1 MCNVPPKFYQVCRL
15 CLSCPESADRDINLS
30 IFENDNADRKIPAKI
45 MTCLSIL
52 VSEKDPL
59 PHVICF
65 RCANQLD
72 VLNEFKET
80 ARKSETLLF
89 QFLAYTRQV
98 TGSSQEKLQQ
108 SSAML
113 ESLLTSTPFTGRV
126 PSVAYDKKK
135 IVYHTP
141 STPPPRLIECQQE
154 PINLDTVIKTEDN
167 SQSESPLKIESVKP
181 ELLIKKDLKKDSSVL
196 TENIVKQEL
205 DVNIRSKTPE
215 PALIIKPLLEHDQQ
229 RIVNPL
235 TRLKNECAIQITPIP
250 AQNLETR
257 RTPPIL
263 PTDHAPLSSEHN
275 FSNNEQPP
283 FSIEPAHLSN
293 SPIHMVVRD
302 HARSAP
308 TPPMVRPVAP
318 PSPTEPADLS
328 SKKPENVTCV
338 PEIDFIKEEVNDAAS
353 DYSNSSDPERLE
365 VDMSQGL
372 DEHSNSTT
380 ASASSPTPDGHND
393 EERQLWKALSQN
405 GHTQGPP
412 LTGEASQLL
421 RKLITCRKLGMS
433 ITPAPSNVPPLHG
446 DFRSSIAKDTHMA
459 EIGLSKSSGRRK
471 QNFPT
476 KATVEEPSG
485 RDVSPCRDTDVEMDY
500 LPDFTGNNPW
510 CNLQIVKT
518 KGGAGMAR
526 RVDLSCTNCGTQT
539 TTIWRRNVKGEMVCN
554 ACGLYFKLH
563 GVDRPH
569 TMRRDTIH
577 TRRRRP
583 KAVDSALEKEKHRG
597 KKSNSTSDMD
607 FESSYESPRKNSNT
621 STRKPNNITEVDTE
635 DMLSILR
642 RQIPIAPKILNSNSE
657 ADTEDMLTALR
668 RQIQPHLVM
677 ALQGHN
683 NPNYATLQNYKVPSK
698 KP

>member
-15 CLSCPESADRDINLS
+15 CLSCPENTDRSINLS
-30 IFENDNADRKIPAKI
+30 IFENDISDRNIPTKI

-108 SSAML
+108 SSDML
-113 ESLLTSTPFTGRV
+113 ESLLSTTPYITRL
-126 PSVAYDKKK
+126 PYDKKK
-135 IVYHTP
+135 SVCRKAGT
-141 STPPPRLIECQQE
+141 PPRLIEQPEQSKLE
-154 PINLDTVIKTEDN
+154 TALTKEDAPETSNYIEVIR
-167 SQSESPLKIESVKP
+167 
-181 ELLIKKDLKKDSSVL
+181 
-196 TENIVKQEL
+196 ENRRDDAK
-205 DVNIRSKTPE
+205 SATPE
-215 PALIIKPLLEHDQQ
+215 PALTIKPLTDYERMD
-229 RIVNPL
+229 PL
-235 TRLKNECAIQITPIP
+235 TRLKNDSAIQITPII
-250 AQNLETR
+250 NMENKSV
-257 RTPPIL
+257 PIL
-263 PTDHAPLSSEHN
+263 PADHVNSNVH
-275 FSNNEQPP
+275 FSNNEQSL
-283 FSIEPAHLSN
+283 SIEPVGLSN
-293 SPIHMVVRD
+293 SPL
-302 HARSAP
+302 HAIREHVLS
-308 TPPMVRPVAP
+308 P
-318 PSPTEPADLS
+318 PSPSEPADLS

-365 VDMSQGL
+365 VDMSQGIE
-372 DEHSNSTT
+372 EHSNSTT
-380 ASASSPTPDGHND
+380 ASATSPTPDQQNA

-405 GHTQGPP
+405 GHTQGPS

-433 ITPAPSNVPPLHG
+433 ITPAPSNISTSYSEH
-446 DFRSSIAKDTHMA
+446 RSHFPRDMTMSEVAI
-459 EIGLSKSSGRRK
+459 SKSGRRK
-471 QNFPT
+471 QSFPT
-476 KATVEEPSG
+476 KASLDETTT
-485 RDVSPCRDTDVEMDY
+485 RDVSPCRDTEEMDY

-583 KAVDSALEKEKHRG
+583 KASETGIEKEKRG
-597 KKSNSTSDMD
+597 KKTSNTT
-607 FESSYESPRKNSNT
+607 EEYENYESPPRKGANRKSNI
-621 STRKPNNITEVDTE
+621 SEVDTE
-635 DMLSILR
+635 DMLTALR
-642 RQIPIAPKILNSNSE
+642 RQIPIAPKRLNNSNE
-657 ADTEDMLTALR
+657 ADTEDMLSALR

-677 ALQGHN
+677 ALQGHG
-683 NPNYATLQNYKVPSK
+683 NPNYGNLQASKYHPILPKEESPVGSTLEMEDSDDDSIADLPLNLVATQMAETETH
-698 KP
+698 

>member
-15 CLSCPESADRDINLS
+15 CLSCPEITDRGINLS
-30 IFENDNADRKIPAKI
+30 IFENGIADRNIPTKI

-72 VLNEFKET
+72 ILNEFKET

-98 TGSSQEKLQQ
+98 TGSSQDKLQQ
-108 SSAML
+108 SSDML
-113 ESLLTSTPFTGRV
+113 DSLLSTTPYINRH
-126 PSVAYDKKK
+126 PYDKKK
-135 IVYHTP
+135 SVCRKPGT
-141 STPPPRLIECQQE
+141 PPRLIDHHEQTKLE
-154 PINLDTVIKTEDN
+154 AALTKEDTSETSIHRKDVEIKKE
-167 SQSESPLKIESVKP
+167 ELKCSTP
-181 ELLIKKDLKKDSSVL
+181 ELTL
-196 TENIVKQEL
+196 T
-205 DVNIRSKTPE
+205 
-215 PALIIKPLLEHDQQ
+215 IKPLMD
-229 RIVNPL
+229 PL
-235 TRLKNECAIQITPIP
+235 TRLKNDSAIQITPII
-250 AQNLETR
+250 NLESKSVT
-257 RTPPIL
+257 IL
-263 PTDHAPLSSEHN
+263 PADHVNSDVN
-275 FSNNEQPP
+275 FSNNEQSL
-283 FSIEPAHLSN
+283 SIEPVGLNN
-293 SPIHMVVRD
+293 SPIHIKRELPLPLL
-302 HARSAP
+302 S
-308 TPPMVRPVAP
+308 
-318 PSPTEPADLS
+318 PSEPADLS

-338 PEIDFIKEEVNDAAS
+338 PEIEFIKEEVNDAAS

-365 VDMSQGL
+365 VDMSQGI

-380 ASASSPTPDGHND
+380 ASATSPTPDQQNS

-405 GHTQGPP
+405 GHTQGPS

-433 ITPAPSNVPPLHG
+433 ITPAPSNVSSSFTEH
-446 DFRSSIAKDTHMA
+446 RSNYARDMQMSDVAI
-459 EIGLSKSSGRRK
+459 SKSGRRK
-471 QNFPT
+471 QSFPT
-476 KATVEEPSG
+476 KAALEDTTT
-485 RDVSPCRDTDVEMDY
+485 RDVSPCRDADEMEY

-518 KGGAGMAR
+518 KGGTGMPR

-583 KAVDSALEKEKHRG
+583 KASESGIEKEKRG
-597 KKSNSTSDMD
+597 KKA
-607 FESSYESPRKNSNT
+607 SNT
-621 STRKPNNITEVDTE
+621 SEEFENYESTRKGSNRKSNISEVDTE
-635 DMLSILR
+635 DMLTALR
-642 RQIPIAPKILNSNSE
+642 RQIPIAPKILNNSSE
-657 ADTEDMLTALR
+657 ADTEDMLSALR

-677 ALQGHN
+677 ALQGHG
-683 NPNYATLQNYKVPSK
+683 NPNYTNVQATKFRPILAKGESTLEMEDSDDSIADLPLNLVATQMAETETH
-698 KP
+698 